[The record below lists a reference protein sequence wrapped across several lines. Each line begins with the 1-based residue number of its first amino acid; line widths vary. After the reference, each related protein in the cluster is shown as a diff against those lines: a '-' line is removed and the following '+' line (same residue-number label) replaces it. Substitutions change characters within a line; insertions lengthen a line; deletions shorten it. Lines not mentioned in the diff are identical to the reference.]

1 MIPTILLGI
10 PALYWIHRF
19 LHFWYRVITVDVTEA
34 RDVFAANPGRFV
46 LGIYGHTSFLDTVF
60 YTSAAMKMGNMVA
73 MANADHKWMY
83 PWFTRKYV
91 HFIVPGGAT
100 TQMDGPQVICVCVE
114 GTRKF
119 MPCLKRG
126 YYYLAKNTGRDIVFT
141 VVDFKRNAFR
151 MSRVCEVELGEM
163 AGEVVTE
170 EVAGQGTVAAEH
182 QSIDSTLD
190 PLRDLV
196 RDMDVV
202 DYARYPDSV
211 GPIAIRGSSSPYDP
225 LPPTIPYHA

>member
-1 MIPTILLGI
+1 MIPMIILGI
-10 PALYWIHRF
+10 PALYWVHRF

-34 RDVFAANPGRFV
+34 REVFAANPGRFV
-46 LGIYGHTSFLDTVF
+46 LGIYGHTSFLDGVF
-60 YTSAAMKMGNMVA
+60 YISAAMKMGNGMC
-73 MANADHKWMY
+73 MANADYKWMY

-119 MPCLKRG
+119 MPRLKRG
-126 YYYLAKNTGRDIVFT
+126 YYYLAKNTGRKICFCIV
-141 VVDFKRNAFR
+141 DYKENAFR
-151 MSRVCEVELGEM
+151 MSRVCEVVVGE
-163 AGEVVTE
+163 AVEGVE
-170 EVAGQGTVAAEH
+170 AAAAAEH

-196 RDMDVV
+196 RDINVA
-202 DYARYPDSV
+202 DYAQYPASV
-211 GPIAIRGSSSPYDP
+211 GPIVIGGV
-225 LPPTIPYHA
+225 L